1 MTKDKLIQH
10 YEKEFEWYD
19 NGAKSFENTNQV
31 LYEWFNGSRVQ
42 IRNFLYQLKNLEV
55 LSESQSVSDNEDK
68 RKNCRGYD
76 KECNERFKDGFDCRG
91 CFYY

>member
-1 MTKDKLIQH
+1 MDLQTLYLI
-10 YEKEFEWYD
+10 
-19 NGAKSFENTNQV
+19 AKSCKEYSDFCTYLGKYINIPSTDARCLSITLED
-31 LYEWFNGSRVQ
+31 LMD
-42 IRNFLYQLKNLEV
+42 KNLKA

-76 KECNERFKDGFDCRG
+76 KECNERFKDGFDCRN